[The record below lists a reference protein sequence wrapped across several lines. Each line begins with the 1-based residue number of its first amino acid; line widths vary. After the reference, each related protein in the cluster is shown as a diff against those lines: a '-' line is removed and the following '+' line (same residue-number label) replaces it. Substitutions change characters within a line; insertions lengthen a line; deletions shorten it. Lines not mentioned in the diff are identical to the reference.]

1 MITRLAI
8 NGACGRMGL
17 RLVQLAQEDAE
28 LSVIAALERAQHPR
42 LGQDIGELAGLGRL
56 GVPLTH
62 TLPLSERP
70 DVIVDFSSPEGT
82 MQVVKL
88 AVERKIPLVVA
99 TTGHTAAQRDEIEAA
114 AHHIPL
120 LVSPNMSLAMN
131 VLMVLLEQA
140 AKLLRG
146 KDFDVEIIE
155 AHHRF
160 KKDAPSGTALALA
173 RIVQQQMGQQLVR
186 HGREGMTGERSATE
200 IGIHAVRAGDLVGE
214 HVILF
219 GTLGES
225 LQLSHR
231 AHTRDCYARGA
242 LLAAKFLAQQPPGRY
257 TMRDVLGL

>member
-28 LSVIAALERAQHPR
+28 LSVIAALERPHHPR
-42 LGQDIGELAGLGRL
+42 LGEDIGEVAGLGKL
-56 GVPLTH
+56 GVLITD

-82 MQVVKL
+82 MQVLRL
-88 AVERKIPLVVA
+88 ALERRIPLVVA
-99 TTGHTAAQRDEIEAA
+99 TTGHSVAQREEIEAA

-120 LVSPNMSLAMN
+120 LLSPNMSLAMN

-140 AKLLRG
+140 ARLLRD
-146 KDFDVEIIE
+146 KDFDVEILE
-155 AHHRF
+155 VHHRF

-173 RIVQQQMGQQLVR
+173 RIVQQQMGQQTLCY
-186 HGREGMTGERSATE
+186 GREGITGERPRSE
-200 IGIHAVRAGDLVGE
+200 IGLHALRAGDLVGE
-214 HVILF
+214 HLVLF
-219 GTLGES
+219 STLGES
-225 LQLSHR
+225 LQLGHR

-257 TMRDVLGL
+257 SMRDALGL